1 MNENFWDNF
10 AEEYDEI
17 QAASF
22 TTIEK
27 DLTDFLLQEKILPQS
42 SILDLAGGSGKYMRF
57 FQAFTDE
64 YLLVDFSK
72 NMIELAKKKANSKV
86 AFLQMAQ
93 ADFFQQPQR
102 FDLVF
107 SAMNPA
113 LKATDL
119 PAFNRLSKDWCCL
132 LRVIE
137 DFDSLFSPFE
147 TKNPDLAINQSY
159 KEMLD
164 QLKINYQTKQFTY
177 QHKEV
182 YEKAFFHA
190 YYQDELPQEELD
202 ERLKT
207 VFGQHST
214 KENLHQITF
223 EIIYYQVECTS

>member
-1 MNENFWDNF
+1 MNENFWDDF

-27 DLTDFLLQEKILPQS
+27 DLTDFLLQANILPQS

-64 YLLVDFSK
+64 YQLVDFSE
-72 NMIELAKKKANSKV
+72 NMIKLAKKKAHPKV
-86 AFLQMAQ
+86 TFLQMAQ
-93 ADFFQQPQR
+93 ADFFQQAQR

-113 LKATDL
+113 LEASDL
-119 PAFNRLSKDWCCL
+119 PALNRLSKNWCCL

-147 TKNPDLAINQSY
+147 AKNPDLALNQSY

-164 QLKINYQTKQFTY
+164 QLQISYQTKLFTY
-177 QHKEV
+177 QHKEI
-182 YEKAFFHA
+182 YDKDFFRA
-190 YYQDELPQEELD
+190 YYQDELSPIELTQ
-202 ERLKT
+202 RLNT
-207 VFGQHST
+207 VFSDQPT
-214 KENLHQITF
+214 KENLQQITF
-223 EIIYYQVECTS
+223 EIIYYQVEGTS